1 MKKVLLALL
10 MFVSFCF
17 GLFAQEIT
25 TTGESAYD
33 MENYETDKLKTEV
46 IIPENQ
52 HLEDQTGSVKIEYM
66 PMYDE
71 VRIYYECMY
80 VTYDRGQAMNT
91 VLECLADFQ
100 NEHKYIGYR
109 YLRDD
114 REKYFKDD
122 RNRRKAQYISYVKFI
137 RYSYFI

>member
-1 MKKVLLALL
+1 MKKILLVLVAF
-10 MFVSFCF
+10 MSVSF
-17 GLFAQEIT
+17 GMFAQ
-25 TTGESAYD
+25 GVSGNDSAYD
-33 MENYETDKLKTEV
+33 PETFEEEKLKTEI
-46 IIPENQ
+46 IIPKDQ
-52 HLEDQTGSVKIEYM
+52 HLSDSTGSVKIEYM

-80 VTYDRGQAMNT
+80 VSYDRGQAMNT

-100 NEHKYIGYR
+100 TEHKYIAYR

-122 RNRRKAQYISYVKFI
+122 RNRRKAQYISYVKFV
-137 RYSYFI
+137 R